1 MNSWSSW
8 IPLAAGVLFVST
20 GSVQASDE
28 AVYEALKARQGKSAT
43 VVLTSGTEL
52 TGKVSSLT
60 QDGVRLSELSGKE
73 FFDAVVDL
81 DQVQAVV
88 FRAREQ

>member
-1 MNSWSSW
+1 MNTW
-8 IPLAAGVLFVST
+8 ITSAAAVLVVMA
-20 GSVQASDE
+20 GSVQAGDE

-43 VVLTSGTEL
+43 VVLASGTEL
-52 TGKVSSLT
+52 TGKVTSLT